1 MGDRDKAGDE
11 SSVCL
16 RDRKHGDR
24 VPPEV
29 TPQEV
34 GSLLQSFL
42 LAYWQQESRPRGNQ
56 GSAKS

>member
-16 RDRKHGDR
+16 GDR

-42 LAYWQQESRPRGNQ
+42 LAYWQQESRPIGNQ